1 MNQIQSYKV
10 ILVGDNKVG
19 KTSFFIR
26 ITKNV
31 APRQPQST
39 IGVEYATKQ
48 VVFKELIINLKIWDT
63 AGSEKYKSLT
73 SNHFHQ
79 SQGALLFYDLTDLY
93 SYENLQF
100 WLKDIYNNADDRIV
114 IIIVGNKLD
123 LIHDGVELRCI
134 AQEKVQQFCK
144 AKNLL
149 YCEISTKTGEG
160 INELIDQLA
169 QNLQARKVSQDVLQ
183 QRPRQNCCT

>member
-1 MNQIQSYKV
+1 MNQTYTYKV
-10 ILVGDNKVG
+10 ILVGDSKVG

-26 ITKNV
+26 IIKNV
-31 APRQPQST
+31 APRQPQPT
-39 IGVEYATKQ
+39 IGVEFAQKQ
-48 VVFKELIINLKIWDT
+48 IIFKDSMINLKIWDT

-93 SYENLQF
+93 TYENLQY

-123 LIHDGVELRCI
+123 LIHEGQEVRCI
-134 AQEKVQQFCK
+134 SQEKVQQFCK
-144 AKNLL
+144 AKNLF

-160 INELIDQLA
+160 INQLIDLLA
-169 QNLQARKVSQDVLQ
+169 INLQARKIQQDVQQ
-183 QRPRQNCCT
+183 QRPRQNCCG